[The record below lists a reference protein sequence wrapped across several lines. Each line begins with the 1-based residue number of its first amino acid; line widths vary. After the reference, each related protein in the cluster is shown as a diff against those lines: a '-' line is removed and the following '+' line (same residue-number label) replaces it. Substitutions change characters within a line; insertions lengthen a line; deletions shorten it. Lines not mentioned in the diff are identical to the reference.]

1 MLNYTVVP
9 LLCFTK
15 VDCKFDATLPT
26 LSEKAMPFQKIIKW
40 ATSEM
45 DEPDWE
51 QRLALDFLDLCMELN
66 PQNRISAADAL
77 QHPFLSC
84 AEEDEGLE
92 DVFMT

>member
-1 MLNYTVVP
+1 M
-9 LLCFTK
+9 
-15 VDCKFDATLPT
+15 PT

-51 QRLALDFLDLCMELN
+51 QKLALDFLDKCMELN
-66 PQNRISAADAL
+66 PQNRISAAQAL
-77 QHPFLSC
+77 QHPFLSS

-92 DVFMT
+92 DVFLT